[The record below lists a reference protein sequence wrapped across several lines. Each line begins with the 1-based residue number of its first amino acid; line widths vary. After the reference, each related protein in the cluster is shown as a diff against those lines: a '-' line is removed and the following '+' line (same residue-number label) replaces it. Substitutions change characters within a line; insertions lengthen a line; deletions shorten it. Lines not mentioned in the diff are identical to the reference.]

1 MSKNKES
8 NNQMATNIEEIIPKI
23 PKEKMP
29 LFLKYKF
36 NFLKSKNEKTK
47 EYKLI
52 EELYDHQDKI
62 VTLIELSNNLCSGS
76 YDKTIKIWDI
86 KTKQCITTIYETGYV
101 LCLLEFLP
109 NQLLSGTSDN
119 NINEP
124 YNKYNSI
131 TKKKIIYKQWI
142 QTLKQ
147 KKIY

>member
-1 MSKNKES
+1 
-8 NNQMATNIEEIIPKI
+8 
-23 PKEKMP
+23 MP

-52 EELYDHQDKI
+52 EDLYDHQDKI
-62 VTLIELSNNLCSGS
+62 VTLIELSNNFLCSGS

-86 KTKQCITTIYETGYV
+86 KTKQCIKTINESGYV

-119 NINEP
+119 NIKLYNINSEENPFIFEGHNLWVNCLVKCNE
-124 YNKYNSI
+124 NIFASLL
-131 TKKKIIYKQWI
+131 QVQMI
-142 QTLKQ
+142 QK
-147 KKIY
+147 